1 MKPEYE
7 IKNTMKK
14 ILLAFTMLLA
24 MVACTNKPAT
34 AVEDYEVNSEVA
46 FEVAKNYFFKNDQ
59 VIPEYP
65 KITTEEEFNKLFGM
79 ATTMGENGK
88 PTAIDFVKEHFGV
101 EMERPHIVCQY
112 SAKNNQVIPEYPKIV
127 SEEEFT
133 KLFGMATK
141 MGEDGKPTAIDFT
154 KQFVLAIVLPE
165 TDFATEINPVKV
177 EEKGDSLLYTYEVKT
192 GEKQSF
198 RIQPVS
204 IVVLDKKYEN
214 KRVVLVNERETNYF
228 PAIDRY
234 LADSI
239 GSRYAKGEHCVPIH
253 SIVRVDE
260 RNTKDILVWGDFW
273 VFNYNQVGDTLK
285 CVSGGSHPGLMHI
298 RQTEKGF
305 EVTAF
310 DQVEDGSRYLPTAK
324 KIFGDKFDAF
334 KTINSDEKN
343 RERLRAEGLA
353 TYAKKN
359 GLAVTLYQDYGW
371 PAKKL
376 KE

>member
-24 MVACTNKPAT
+24 MVACTNKPVA
-34 AVEDYEVNSEVA
+34 AVEN
-46 FEVAKNYFFKNDQ
+46 N
-59 VIPEYP
+59 
-65 KITTEEEFNKLFGM
+65 
-79 ATTMGENGK
+79 
-88 PTAIDFVKEHFGV
+88 V
-101 EMERPHIVCQY
+101 ESSQ
-112 SAKNNQVIPEYPKIV
+112 
-127 SEEEFT
+127 
-133 KLFGMATK
+133 
-141 MGEDGKPTAIDFT
+141 
-154 KQFVLAIVLPE
+154 
-165 TDFATEINPVKV
+165 
-177 EEKGDSLLYTYEVKT
+177 
-192 GEKQSF
+192 
-198 RIQPVS
+198 
-204 IVVLDKKYEN
+204 
-214 KRVVLVNERETNYF
+214 ETNYF

-239 GSRYAKGEHCVPIH
+239 GSQYAKGEHCVPIH

-260 RNTKDILVWGDFW
+260 RNSEDILVWGDFW

>member
-1 MKPEYE
+1 
-7 IKNTMKK
+7 MKK
-14 ILLAFTMLLA
+14 ILFAFAALIIMA
-24 MVACTNKPAT
+24 ACGNKQTAT
-34 AVEDYEVNSEVA
+34 PSSEDNVENSEVA
-46 FEVAKNYFFKNDQ
+46 FKVAKNYFFKNDQ
-59 VIPEYP
+59 MIPEYP
-65 KITTEEEFNKLFGM
+65 KIVSEEEFNKLFGM
-79 ATTMGENGK
+79 ATT
-88 PTAIDFVKEHFGV
+88 
-101 EMERPHIVCQY
+101 
-112 SAKNNQVIPEYPKIV
+112 
-127 SEEEFT
+127 
-133 KLFGMATK
+133 

-154 KQFVLAIVLPE
+154 KQFVLAIVLPV

-177 EEKGDSLLYTYEVKT
+177 EEKGDSLLYTYEIKA

-198 RIQPVS
+198 SIQPVS
-204 IVVLDKKYEN
+204 IIVLDRKYEN
-214 KRVVLVNERETNYF
+214 KRVVLLNERETNYF
-228 PAIDRY
+228 SAIDRY
-234 LADSI
+234 LVDSI
-239 GSRYAKGEHCVPIH
+239 GSQYAKGEHCVPIH

-260 RNTKDILVWGDFW
+260 RNAEDILVWGDFW

-285 CVSGGSHPGLMHI
+285 CVSGGSHPGLLHI

-324 KIFGDKFDAF
+324 KIFGDKFNAF

-343 RERLRAEGLA
+343 RERLRAEVLA

-376 KE
+376 GD

>member
-1 MKPEYE
+1 MK
-7 IKNTMKK
+7 N

-34 AVEDYEVNSEVA
+34 TVEDNEESSEVA
-46 FEVAKNYFFKNDQ
+46 FEVAKNND
-59 VIPEYP
+59 
-65 KITTEEEFNKLFGM
+65 
-79 ATTMGENGK
+79 
-88 PTAIDFVKEHFGV
+88 
-101 EMERPHIVCQY
+101 
-112 SAKNNQVIPEYPKIV
+112 
-127 SEEEFT
+127 
-133 KLFGMATK
+133 
-141 MGEDGKPTAIDFT
+141 
-154 KQFVLAIVLPE
+154 
-165 TDFATEINPVKV
+165 
-177 EEKGDSLLYTYEVKT
+177 
-192 GEKQSF
+192 
-198 RIQPVS
+198 
-204 IVVLDKKYEN
+204 
-214 KRVVLVNERETNYF
+214 ERETNYF

-234 LADSI
+234 LTDSI
-239 GSRYAKGEHCVPIH
+239 GSQYAKGEHCVPIH

-260 RNTKDILVWGDFW
+260 RNSEDILVWGDFW

-310 DQVEDGSRYLPTAK
+310 DQVEDGSRNLPTAK
-324 KIFGDKFDAF
+324 KIFGDKFDTF

-376 KE
+376 EE